1 MQVPGT
7 EPISTRPAWETDW
20 RAGGLDVGVSGY
32 AYRLTPS
39 RTAFAGIFLV
49 TMLGLLA
56 IGATLPVLPRYV
68 TGELGGTDVEV
79 GIVAGAF
86 AITGLACRPLAGRL
100 ADQRGRKRVVIF
112 GALATAVAGVLYFVP
127 AGVPGLVVAR
137 LFLGAGE
144 GAVYTAGSA
153 WVVDLAPPERRGQL
167 IGLYGLAIW
176 GGLAVGPPVGELIL
190 HASSFEAVW
199 AFSALA
205 PLAGALIAMRIP
217 EVFQPRPQASGE
229 PLVSREALRPGLG
242 LSLSIVGYA
251 AMAAFVVLHLDKE
264 HVGHGAAVFTV
275 FAASVVAGRL
285 FFSWMPDRFGSV
297 PCVIG
302 AAISEAAGLLV
313 IAAAPSLPVVV
324 AGAVGMGVGFSLLF
338 PALALLVVNRVPE
351 ERRGV
356 AMGTFTAFFDLG
368 MGAGSPLAGAAA
380 AIGGYEAAFLL
391 AAVCA
396 LAAIAIAVSLRA
408 VAAAAPAPASP

>member
-1 MQVPGT
+1 M
-7 EPISTRPAWETDW
+7 SF
-20 RAGGLDVGVSGY
+20 VSE
-32 AYRLTPS
+32 RLSPS
-39 RTAFAGIFLV
+39 RTAFAGIFVV

-56 IGATLPVLPRYV
+56 VGATLPVLPRYV
-68 TGELGGTDVEV
+68 TSELDAGNFEV
-79 GIVAGAF
+79 GIVTGSF

-100 ADQRGRKRVVIF
+100 ADRRGRKRIVVL
-112 GALATAVAGVLYFVP
+112 GALSTAIAGALYFIP

-190 HASSFEAVW
+190 HTTSFEMVW
-199 AFSALA
+199 AFAALA
-205 PLAGALIAMRIP
+205 PLAGAVVALRIP
-217 EVFQPRPQASGE
+217 ERFSPREDAE
-229 PLVSREALRPGLG
+229 LERRLISREALRPGLG
-242 LSLSIVGYA
+242 LSLAIVGYA
-251 AMAAFVVLHLDKE
+251 AMAAFVVLHLDE
-264 HVGHGAAVFTV
+264 EGVGHGAAVFTA
-275 FAASVVAGRL
+275 FAASVVAGRIL
-285 FFSWMPDRFGSV
+285 LGWLPDRFGSI

-302 AAISEAAGLLV
+302 AGISEAAGLVV
-313 IAAAPSLPVVV
+313 IALAPSLPL
-324 AGAVGMGVGFSLLF
+324 ALLGAVGMGTGFSLLF
-338 PALALLVVNRVPE
+338 PSLALLVVNRVPE

-368 MGAGSPLAGAAA
+368 MGVGSPVAGAAA

-391 AAVCA
+391 AAACA
-396 LAAIAIAVSLRA
+396 LATIFVALSLRA
-408 VAAAAPAPASP
+408 VAAAIPAPAT